1 MTELHNAN
9 TVNPYV
15 VDNFT
20 NILKIFFQEE
30 KIPIFK
36 DLLISQ
42 QAIVSGGSVVRSL
55 FDGDF
60 SLRGTPVFQ
69 TRVPEHT
76 SPTLKNTDW
85 FSDDIDI
92 YVNAKNCI
100 PLRNFL
106 MQNCKS
112 FEIPKPVDDNGKTQK
127 KESTY
132 TTSLFKRSK
141 IIKIIRF
148 NGITPGTHRIG
159 VHIDLMIV
167 SNSVTLPEVVQKFD
181 LTCCKVF
188 FDGTNVQGWHLED
201 TIQYKAALDNYFVS
215 SLLTGK
221 KKIQERMEKYKS
233 RGFAI
238 KVDIPSDYVYGSKIM
253 TEESKEE
260 KVYTF
265 EEKMKDKF
273 YDIVYGIVFG
283 TIYKKNYKL
292 AKNNILKLRS
302 VIPSPYPN
310 GLLMCTSPKN
320 RNKVWSMY
328 SDDNWVIAQKMEY
341 QDDGYDR
348 EDFNSAADYSAVGKE
363 KEYTSV
369 IKHLR
374 EKYSTLLS
382 VYREDEPEE
391 EDDYNDMYMSPE
403 QRSHEK
409 MIYFCTQELPEFL
422 RILGVDP
429 NAPNINPDMKEFLD
443 SIPEYMECFVEEYQD
458 DVKIKDF
465 LSNKKHIVVRS
476 GENVK
481 GFIRNK
487 IVKYIQKKGNF
498 YSGEK
503 IRPED
508 LEKLQDRKFKLYD
521 LVNTGLPFYILVNH
535 TNVKFLTNPQSPKK

>member
-1 MTELHNAN
+1 MTELQNAD
-9 TVNPYV
+9 TVNPHV

-20 NILKIFFQEE
+20 NVLKIFFQEE
-30 KIPIFK
+30 KIATFK
-36 DLLISQ
+36 ELLISQ
-42 QAIVSGGSVVRSL
+42 QAIVSGGSVVRSI

-60 SLRGTPVFQ
+60 TLRGAPVFQ
-69 TRVPEHT
+69 TRNPEHV
-76 SPTLKNTDW
+76 SQTLKNNDW
-85 FSDDIDI
+85 ISDDIDI

-100 PLRNFL
+100 PIRNFL
-106 MQNCKS
+106 HEHCRS
-112 FEIPKPVDDNGKTQK
+112 FEIPKPVDDNGKAQK

-148 NGITPGTHRIG
+148 NGTSRGARRVPI
-159 VHIDLMIV
+159 HIDLMIV
-167 SNSVTLPEVVQKFD
+167 SNSVVLPDVVQKFD

-188 FDGTNVQGWHLED
+188 FDGTHVHGWHLED
-201 TIQYKAALDNYFVS
+201 TIQYKAMLDNYFVS
-215 SLLTGK
+215 ALLTGK

-233 RGFAI
+233 RGFSI
-238 KVDIPSDYVYGSKIM
+238 KVDIPSDYVYGSEIFP
-253 TEESKEE
+253 EE
-260 KVYTF
+260 KNVVSF
-265 EEKMKDKF
+265 EEKTKHKF

-292 AKNNILKLRS
+292 TKNYMLNLRS

-310 GLLMCTSPKN
+310 GLMMCTSPKN
-320 RNKVWSMY
+320 RNRVWSMY
-328 SDDNWVIAQKMEY
+328 SNDNWVMAQKMEY

-348 EDFNSAADYSAVGKE
+348 EDFTSAADYSAAGKE
-363 KEYTSV
+363 KEFTSV

-374 EKYSTLLS
+374 EKYSNLLS
-382 VYREDEPEE
+382 IYREDELG
-391 EDDYNDMYMSPE
+391 EDEYDDMYMSPE

-409 MIYFCTQELPEFL
+409 MIYFCTHELPEFL

-429 NAPNINPDMKEFLD
+429 DAPRVKPDMKEFLD
-443 SIPEYMECFVEEYQD
+443 SIPGNMECFVEEYQED
-458 DVKIKDF
+458 AKMKKF
-465 LSNKKHIVVRS
+465 LSESKHIVVRS

-481 GFIRNK
+481 GFVRSE

-508 LEKLQDRKFKLYD
+508 IEKLRDRKFKLYD
-521 LVNTGLPFYILVNH
+521 LVNTGLPYYILVEH
-535 TNVKFLTNPQSPKK
+535 KNVKFLMSPQSPKK